1 MNSYIA
7 ENGKSSMGAVVEQIQ
22 QTYDLQ
28 VNGYYS
34 QLHLLEDSLI
44 QEKVRSI
51 ELDRN
56 KKFFETWQKE
66 SESTLIFLQENGKAI
81 TTDGTK
87 LRVDMPSKCLLD
99 LRNGYNIG
107 KLVSLDYNQK
117 KKDGYLVAIPC
128 QEYTINGETYTA
140 IGTLYDHSKL
150 DSMLSVKSYNGNA
163 YLFMLDNDGN
173 ITYTNQIEDK
183 FFRNYFLLKHLKGD
197 QAITEEEADSLQK
210 KLDGR
215 EQGVELLGSDKPY
228 YLGYCPIENNNTMLI
243 CIVEKSVVDNVLRDY
258 QKTIVFETILMAGFI
273 LLLFAGLFY
282 SISRRSLAEQ
292 KAEYEKRNNE
302 IQTLA
307 MKEMEESNKKLKKAK
322 DITTEALQTA
332 ENANKAKTDFLS
344 NMSHDIRTPMNAIIG
359 FSGLMEQNLD
369 HKEKAKGYL
378 KKIQASSNLLLTI
391 INQVLEMARI
401 ESGTATLNLEPCN
414 LSELFHSV
422 NFVFESYVKK
432 KGLHFQ
438 VDSKVQHHYAFCDI
452 TKLQQIYLNI
462 VSNAI
467 KYTPADHAITVSVI
481 EVPSHKENYARY
493 IFVCKDTGYGM
504 SEEFLPHIFEEFTR
518 EHTTTENKISGTGL
532 GLSIVKSMVD
542 LMGGTIKVE
551 SIKGKGTKFTVDI
564 ALQIASKEEFTEEQV
579 MTKEIVNNEMKHK
592 RILLAEDNDLNAEI
606 AIEILKSE
614 GYLVE
619 HASHGQQCI
628 EMLQNASDG
637 YYDLILMDIQ
647 MPFMNGYE
655 ACKEIRKMKDTQKA
669 NIPIIAMTANAFEED
684 KQMAMQAGMND
695 YVPKPMD
702 MKILN
707 PILQKYL

>member
-1 MNSYIA
+1 MRKKSASKRIRRNSYIVGMISFTVA
-7 ENGKSSMGAVVEQIQ
+7 
-22 QTYDLQ
+22 
-28 VNGYYS
+28 
-34 QLHLLEDSLI
+34 
-44 QEKVRSI
+44 
-51 ELDRN
+51 
-56 KKFFETWQKE
+56 
-66 SESTLIFLQENGKAI
+66 LIFGIIVNSYTEKEQKA
-81 TTDGTK
+81 
-87 LRVDMPSKCLLD
+87 
-99 LRNGYNIG
+99 N
-107 KLVSLDYNQK
+107 
-117 KKDGYLVAIPC
+117 A
-128 QEYTINGETYTA
+128 TYTA
-140 IGTLYDHSKL
+140 KSTVRRIKSQLDQYVVISDFLENTINEGYPLDQNEFSKL
-150 DSMLSVKSYNGNA
+150 AEMIPNENGVVKAFEIAPGGIVSTVYPEGGNEIVQGLDLLSLSVGHYDASLAKNTNEYTLGGPYQLKQGGIGALLFNPVYQKDASGNENFWGFVVLVIDWNRFIDQIGLDKLNDASYNYEIWKSDGDLSNRFVLA
-163 YLFMLDNDGN
+163 QSEEPLSKRCLTVECDIPNYMWYFEIEPKDGWIPASQWFSTIFISYLFSLMISTSFYL
-173 ITYTNQIEDK
+173 YTSRK
-183 FFRNYFLLKHLKGD
+183 FQQQQYAIQLK
-197 QAITEEEADSLQK
+197 ES
-210 KLDGR
+210 
-215 EQGVELLGSDKPY
+215 
-228 YLGYCPIENNNTMLI
+228 
-243 CIVEKSVVDNVLRDY
+243 
-258 QKTIVFETILMAGFI
+258 
-273 LLLFAGLFY
+273 
-282 SISRRSLAEQ
+282 AEQ
-292 KAEYEKRNNE
+292 ARSANE
-302 IQTLA
+302 
-307 MKEMEESNKKLKKAK
+307 
-322 DITTEALQTA
+322 
-332 ENANKAKTDFLS
+332 AKTRFLF

-359 FSGLMEQNLD
+359 FSGLLEQNLD
-369 HKEKAKGYL
+369 NKEKAKGYL
-378 KKIQASSNLLLTI
+378 KKIQVSSNLLLKI

-422 NFVFESYVKK
+422 NFVFESDVKK

-493 IFVCKDTGYGM
+493 IFVCEDTGYGM
-504 SEEFLPHIFEEFTR
+504 SEEFLPHIFDEFTR

-542 LMGGTIKVE
+542 LMDGTIKVE

-564 ALQIASKEEFTEEQV
+564 ALQIASKEDFIEKQV

-637 YYDLILMDIQ
+637 YYDLVLMDIQ

-655 ACKEIRKMKDTQKA
+655 ACKEIRKMEDTQKA

>member
-1 MNSYIA
+1 MRKKSASKTIKRNCYIVGMISFTVA
-7 ENGKSSMGAVVEQIQ
+7 
-22 QTYDLQ
+22 
-28 VNGYYS
+28 
-34 QLHLLEDSLI
+34 
-44 QEKVRSI
+44 
-51 ELDRN
+51 
-56 KKFFETWQKE
+56 
-66 SESTLIFLQENGKAI
+66 LIFGIIVKSYTEKEQKA
-81 TTDGTK
+81 
-87 LRVDMPSKCLLD
+87 
-99 LRNGYNIG
+99 N
-107 KLVSLDYNQK
+107 
-117 KKDGYLVAIPC
+117 A
-128 QEYTINGETYTA
+128 TYTA
-140 IGTLYDHSKL
+140 KSTVRRIKSQLDQYVVISDFLENTINEGYPLDQNEFSKL
-150 DSMLSVKSYNGNA
+150 AEMIPNENGVVKAFEIAPGGIVSTVYPEGGNEIVQGLDLLSLSVGHYDASLAKNTNEYTLGGPYQLKQGGIGALLFNPVYQKDASGNENFWGFVVLVIDWNRFIDQIGLDKLNDASYNYEIWKSDGDLSNRFVLA
-163 YLFMLDNDGN
+163 QSEEPLSKRCLTVECDIPNYMWYFEIEPKDGWIPASQWFITIFISYLFSLMISTSFYL
-173 ITYTNQIEDK
+173 YTSRK
-183 FFRNYFLLKHLKGD
+183 FQQQQYAIQLK
-197 QAITEEEADSLQK
+197 ES
-210 KLDGR
+210 
-215 EQGVELLGSDKPY
+215 
-228 YLGYCPIENNNTMLI
+228 
-243 CIVEKSVVDNVLRDY
+243 
-258 QKTIVFETILMAGFI
+258 
-273 LLLFAGLFY
+273 
-282 SISRRSLAEQ
+282 AEQ
-292 KAEYEKRNNE
+292 ARSANE
-302 IQTLA
+302 
-307 MKEMEESNKKLKKAK
+307 
-322 DITTEALQTA
+322 
-332 ENANKAKTDFLS
+332 AKTRFLF

-359 FSGLMEQNLD
+359 FSGLLEQNLD
-369 HKEKAKGYL
+369 NKEKAKGYL
-378 KKIQASSNLLLTI
+378 KKIQVSSNLLLKI

-422 NFVFESYVKK
+422 NFVFESDVKK

-493 IFVCKDTGYGM
+493 IFVCEDTGYGM
-504 SEEFLPHIFEEFTR
+504 SEEFLPHIFDEFTR

-542 LMGGTIKVE
+542 LMDGTIKVE

-564 ALQIASKEEFTEEQV
+564 ALQIASKEDFTEEQV

-592 RILLAEDNDLNAEI
+592 CILLAEDNDLNAEI

-637 YYDLILMDIQ
+637 YYDLVLMDIQ

-655 ACKEIRKMKDTQKA
+655 ACKEIRKMEDTQKA